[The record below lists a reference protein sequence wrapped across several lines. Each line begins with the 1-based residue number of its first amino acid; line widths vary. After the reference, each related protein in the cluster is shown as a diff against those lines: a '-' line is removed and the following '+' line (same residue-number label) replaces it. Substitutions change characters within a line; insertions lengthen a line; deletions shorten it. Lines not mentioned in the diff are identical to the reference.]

1 MIQLIFRIILTVLYL
16 ASYKHLDNEIIDT
29 YSEL

>member
-1 MIQLIFRIILTVLYL
+1 MTQFSVAILTVLYL
-16 ASYKHLDNEIIDT
+16 ASYIHLDNEIIDT